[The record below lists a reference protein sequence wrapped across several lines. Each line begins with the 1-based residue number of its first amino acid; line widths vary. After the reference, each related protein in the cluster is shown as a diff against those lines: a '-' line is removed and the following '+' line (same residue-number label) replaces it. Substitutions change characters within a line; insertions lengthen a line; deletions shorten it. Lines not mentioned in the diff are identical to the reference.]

1 MPQGRNGAAE
11 REKRLIL
18 AFDFQRL
25 RDKDPGK
32 EKIMIRETILLSRVE
47 NGETGGL
54 EGRMP
59 GGLRPMLVVQR
70 QPPGSSELPLREDE
84 STPWS
89 TASV

>member
-1 MPQGRNGAAE
+1 MGQQKE
-11 REKRLIL
+11 KKKRLIL

-32 EKIMIRETILLSRVE
+32 GKIMIRETILLSRVE

-54 EGRMP
+54 EGKML
-59 GGLRPMLVVQR
+59 GGWRLMLVVQR